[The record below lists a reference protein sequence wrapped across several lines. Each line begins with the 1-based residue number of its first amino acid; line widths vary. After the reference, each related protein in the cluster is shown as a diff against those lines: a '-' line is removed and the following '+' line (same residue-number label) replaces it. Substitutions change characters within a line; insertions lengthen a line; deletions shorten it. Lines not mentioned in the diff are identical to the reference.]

1 MMSISDIKSMEIKN
15 YQIFILFGTSLLFI
29 EKENIFFIFSF
40 CLILF
45 LLGMIFQKY
54 IGGGDIKV
62 FIILTIIFKQN
73 ILFVFLFSSS
83 LALLYCIFNKKK
95 KVPFIP
101 FILIS
106 TLITIILIRK

>member
-1 MMSISDIKSMEIKN
+1 MMSISDIKNMEIKN
-15 YQIFILFGTSLLFI
+15 YQILILFNVSLLFI

-45 LLGMIFQKY
+45 LIGMIFQKY

-62 FIILTIIFKQN
+62 FILLTIIFKIN
-73 ILFVFLFSSS
+73 IIYIFLFSSFF
-83 LALLYCIFNKKK
+83 ALIYCIFNSKK

-101 FILIS
+101 FILLS